1 MPESAK
7 DDGGLDQTM
16 RTDDCRFCEGTTE
29 ARTVD
34 YYGNTVW
41 ACKNCEALL

>member
-1 MPESAK
+1 M
-7 DDGGLDQTM
+7 T
-16 RTDDCRFCEGTTE
+16 TDDCRFCEGTTE
-29 ARTVD
+29 AETVD